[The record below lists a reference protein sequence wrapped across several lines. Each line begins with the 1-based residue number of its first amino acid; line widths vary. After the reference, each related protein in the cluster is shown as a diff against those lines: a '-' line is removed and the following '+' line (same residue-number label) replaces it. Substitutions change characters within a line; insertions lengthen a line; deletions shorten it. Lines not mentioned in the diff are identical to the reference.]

1 MTQPRTKLTAAAI
14 GRYRPAAK
22 RREIADAG
30 CPGLRLIVQPSG
42 ALSFALRFRKPN
54 GVQAKLTLGPYDSTG
69 EELKGDPVIGQPL
82 TLAAARA
89 LATAIN
95 RERARGIDVV
105 SERKAEK
112 SRQAAATAHASANTF
127 TAALR
132 EFFVDHKT
140 RKGARPR
147 RWREDAATLGM
158 KFSPG
163 ADPAIVPPVI
173 IHGGLADVWR
183 DKPLSEIDGHA
194 VFTVVDAARKSS
206 AGRGRKTF
214 AVLSSFFSWALRQ
227 RRIAANPCV
236 GVYKPPPPPPRE
248 RVLSDEIVSF
258 WRACDQIGAPY
269 GALFRLLLL
278 TGCRLREVGGMRRSE
293 LADGVWTIP
302 GNRTKNGRG
311 LTLTLPALALEIIGA
326 VQSASGEFV
335 FSTTG
340 VRPVNG
346 FGEAKRQ
353 LDAAMKPGEPWR
365 LHDLRRTCASGM
377 AALGIA
383 LPVTEKVLNHVSG
396 SFAGVTGVYQR
407 HDFKRE
413 MAEALQRWAAQVAG
427 LVHGK
432 PGNVVA
438 MRRSKSN
445 KVAGYAELKED

>member
-22 RREIADAG
+22 RREIADSG

-69 EELKGDPVIGQPL
+69 EELKGDPVVGQPL

-112 SRQAAATAHASANTF
+112 SRQASSAAHHAANTF
-127 TAALR
+127 TVALR

-147 RWREDAATLGM
+147 RWREDAAKLGM
-158 KFSPG
+158 KFSSK
-163 ADPAIVPPVI
+163 ADPTADPIIV
-173 IHGGLADVWR
+173 HGGLADVWR

-227 RRIAANPCV
+227 RRIAANPCA
-236 GVYKPPPPPPRE
+236 GVYKPPPPPARE
-248 RVLSDEIVSF
+248 RVLSDAEIVSF

-293 LADGVWTIP
+293 LAGDVWTIP
-302 GNRTKNGRG
+302 GNRTKNGRV
-311 LTLTLPALALEIIGA
+311 LTLTLPALALEILGA

-353 LDAAMKPGEPWR
+353 LDAAMKPAAPWR
-365 LHDLRRTCASGM
+365 LHDLRRTAASGM
-377 AALGIA
+377 AELGIA
-383 LPVTEKVLNHVSG
+383 LPVVEKVLNHVSG
-396 SFAGVTGVYQR
+396 SFGGVAGIYQR
-407 HDFKRE
+407 YEFARE

-427 LVHGK
+427 LVAGK
-432 PGNVVA
+432 PGNVVGLF
-438 MRRSKSN
+438 KSHGG
-445 KVAGYAELKED
+445 KQR